1 MQFISRKLEDQVADQ
16 RKLTVVK
23 SKYSI
28 YVSVQKEMNLSYA
41 YGFNHTQSFFVGFI
55 LKETFFTTIS
65 LVD

>member
-28 YVSVQKEMNLSYA
+28 YVSEQKEKNLCYA
-41 YGFNHTQSFFVGFI
+41 YGFNHTQSFFAGFI